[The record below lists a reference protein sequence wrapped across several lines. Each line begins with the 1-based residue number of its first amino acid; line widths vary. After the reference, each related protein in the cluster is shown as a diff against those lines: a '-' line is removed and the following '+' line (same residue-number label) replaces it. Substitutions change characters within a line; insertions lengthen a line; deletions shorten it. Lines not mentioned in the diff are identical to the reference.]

1 MIRKAFGTRIKPV
14 SGHLKEVG
22 REHRRSLRGSLL
34 PGRAPCPRQGR
45 RSRGVPAG
53 PSCLSPFAHILPFP
67 HGVGGGGG
75 QLCDHHSAED
85 WS

>member
-22 REHRRSLRGSLL
+22 RAHRRSLQGEPAARQSALPSSRGGGAAGSLAAPPAFPPL
-34 PGRAPCPRQGR
+34 PTSCPFLTG
-45 RSRGVPAG
+45 GV
-53 PSCLSPFAHILPFP
+53 
-67 HGVGGGGG
+67 VG